1 MVRWGNNE
9 EEWFEYHL
17 ETGKEQFLEQG
28 NKQIRGEGIHSS
40 FTYAFKMFAEC
51 LAMSQSL
58 RES

>member
-1 MVRWGNNE
+1 MKRNGLSTTLRLVRNQV
-9 EEWFEYHL
+9 
-17 ETGKEQFLEQG
+17 QFLEQG